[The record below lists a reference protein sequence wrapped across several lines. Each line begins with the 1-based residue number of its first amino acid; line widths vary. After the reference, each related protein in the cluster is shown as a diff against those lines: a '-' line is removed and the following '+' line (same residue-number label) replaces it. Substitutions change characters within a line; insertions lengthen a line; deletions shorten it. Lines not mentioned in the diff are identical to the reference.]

1 MTKKLNANSLK
12 GPQILIVEMVGSVTM
27 AASAS
32 MALTKKANSVTLSV
46 LTVAINMAKLVKIVL
61 NIMKTSHS
69 RRMFSTLIRLNG
81 HLITFLIV
89 SMGNKSDA
97 ETLVTTNK
105 KCINISFCLSNQC
118 TLNYLKEQDLMPPK
132 RQQEQKCNPSS
143 TGNTMK
149 LPKASIGRYKTTLI
163 T

>member
-1 MTKKLNANSLK
+1 
-12 GPQILIVEMVGSVTM
+12 M

-32 MALTKKANSVTLSV
+32 ITLTKKANSVTFSV
-46 LTVAINMAKLVKIVL
+46 LTVAINMAKLVNILLKIMV
-61 NIMKTSHS
+61 TCHS
-69 RRMFSTLIRLNG
+69 RRMFSTHIRLNG
-81 HLITFLIV
+81 LLITFLIV
-89 SMGNKSDA
+89 SMGQKSDA
-97 ETLVTTNK
+97 KTLVTTHTIR
-105 KCINISFCLSNQC
+105 INISFCRSNQW

-132 RQQEQKCNPSS
+132 CQQKQKCNPSS